1 MTVIITNEQDKVEI
15 AADWSQQINEVAAIC
30 LREEEIPERAEIDLL
45 FVDNEAIRELNRE
58 YRDKDSAT
66 DVLSFPMYE
75 ADEPIDTINAACH
88 EGQEILFGD
97 IVISLERAQEQ
108 AAEYGHSLKR
118 EVMYL
123 LVHGL
128 LHLAGYDHIGEE
140 DKKQMREKE
149 ERLLAKIGAIR

>member
-1 MTVIITNEQDKVEI
+1 MIMLIICSRLTEDVE
-15 AADWSQQINEVAAIC
+15 V
-30 LREEEIPERAEIDLL
+30 DLL
-45 FVDNEAIRELNRE
+45 FVDNEAIREMNLE

-75 ADEPIDTINAACH
+75 PDEEIDD
-88 EGQEILFGD
+88 EEEVLLGD

-108 AAEYGHSLKR
+108 CEEYGHSLER

-128 LHLAGYDHIGEE
+128 LHLAGYDHMEEE
-140 DKKQMREKE
+140 DKKVMRAQEEK
-149 ERLLAKIGAIR
+149 LLAQIGAIR

>member
-15 AADWSQQINEVAAIC
+15 SADWAEQINEVAAIC
-30 LREEEIPERAEIDLL
+30 LREEEIPERAEVDLL
-45 FVDNEAIRELNRE
+45 FVDNEAIREMNKE

-75 ADEPIDTINAACH
+75 ADEAIDD
-88 EGQEILFGD
+88 EEEILFGD

-108 AAEYGHSLKR
+108 AMEYGHSLKR

-128 LHLAGYDHIGEE
+128 LHLAGYDHMSEE

-149 ERLLAKIGAIR
+149 EKLLAEIGAVR

>member
-1 MTVIITNEQDKVEI
+1 MTVFITNEQDKIEI
-15 AADWSQQINEVAAIC
+15 PAEWEEKINQVAAIC
-30 LREEEIPERAEIDLL
+30 LREEQLPEDIEVDLL
-45 FVDNEAIRELNRE
+45 FVDNEAIREMNLE

-75 ADEPIDTINAACH
+75 PDEEIDD
-88 EGQEILFGD
+88 EEEVLLGD

-108 AAEYGHSLKR
+108 CEEYGHSLER

-128 LHLAGYDHIGEE
+128 LHLAGYDHMEEE
-140 DKKQMREKE
+140 DKKVMRTQEEK
-149 ERLLAKIGAIR
+149 LLAQIGAIR

>member
-1 MTVIITNEQDKVEI
+1 MTVFITNEQDKIEI
-15 AADWSQQINEVAAIC
+15 PAEWEEKINQVAAIC
-30 LREEEIPERAEIDLL
+30 LREEQLPEDVEVDLL
-45 FVDNEAIRELNRE
+45 FVDNEAIREINLE

-75 ADEPIDTINAACH
+75 PDEEIDD
-88 EGQEILFGD
+88 EEEVLLGD

-108 AAEYGHSLKR
+108 CEEYGHSLER

-128 LHLAGYDHIGEE
+128 LHLAGYDHMEEE
-140 DKKQMREKE
+140 DKKVMRAQEEK
-149 ERLLAKIGAIR
+149 LLAQIGAIR

>member
-1 MTVIITNEQDKVEI
+1 MTVFITNEQDKIEI
-15 AADWSQQINEVAAIC
+15 PAEWEEKINQVAAIC
-30 LREEEIPERAEIDLL
+30 LREEQLPEDVEVDLL
-45 FVDNEAIRELNRE
+45 FVDNEAIREMNLE

-75 ADEPIDTINAACH
+75 PDEEIDD
-88 EGQEILFGD
+88 EEEVLLGD

-108 AAEYGHSLKR
+108 CEEYGHSLER

-128 LHLAGYDHIGEE
+128 LHLAGYDHMDEE
-140 DKKQMREKE
+140 DKKVMRAQEEK
-149 ERLLAKIGAIR
+149 LLAQIGAIR

>member
-1 MTVIITNEQDKVEI
+1 MTVIITNEQDKIEI
-15 AADWSQQINEVAAIC
+15 PADWEQKINEVAAIC
-30 LREEEIPERAEIDLL
+30 LKEEQIPEEAEIDLL
-45 FVDNEAIRELNRE
+45 FVDNEAIREMNRE

-75 ADEPIDTINAACH
+75 ADEEIGD
-88 EGQEILFGD
+88 EDEILFGD

-108 AAEYGHSLKR
+108 CEEYGHSLER

-128 LHLAGYDHIGEE
+128 LHLSGYDHMEE
-140 DKKQMREKE
+140 EEKKVMRAQEEK
-149 ERLLAKIGAIR
+149 LLAVIGAIR

>member
-1 MTVIITNEQDKVEI
+1 MTVIITNEQDKIEI
-15 AADWSQQINEVAAIC
+15 PADWEEKINKVAAIC
-30 LREEEIPERAEIDLL
+30 LKEEQIPEEAEVDLL
-45 FVDNEAIRELNRE
+45 FVDNEAIREMNRE

-75 ADEPIDTINAACH
+75 ADEEIDD
-88 EGQEILFGD
+88 EDEILFGD

-108 AAEYGHSLKR
+108 CEEYGHSLDR

-128 LHLAGYDHIGEE
+128 LHLAGYDHMEE
-140 DKKQMREKE
+140 EEKKEMRARE
-149 ERLLAKIGAIR
+149 EELLAVIGAIR

>member
-1 MTVIITNEQDKVEI
+1 MTVVITNEQDKIEI
-15 AADWSQQINEVAAIC
+15 PADWEEKINKVAAIC
-30 LREEEIPERAEIDLL
+30 LKEEQIPEEAEVDLL
-45 FVDNEAIRELNRE
+45 FVDNETIREMNRE

-75 ADEPIDTINAACH
+75 ADEEIDD
-88 EGQEILFGD
+88 EDEILFGD

-108 AAEYGHSLKR
+108 CEEYGHSLER

-128 LHLAGYDHIGEE
+128 LHLAGYDHMEE
-140 DKKQMREKE
+140 EEKKEMRAQEEK
-149 ERLLAKIGAIR
+149 LLAVIGAIR

>member
-1 MTVIITNEQDKVEI
+1 MTVFITNEQDKIEI
-15 AADWSQQINEVAAIC
+15 PAEWEEKINQVAAIC
-30 LREEEIPERAEIDLL
+30 LREEQLPEDVEVDLL
-45 FVDNEAIRELNRE
+45 FVDNEAIREMNLE

-75 ADEPIDTINAACH
+75 PDEEIDD
-88 EGQEILFGD
+88 EEEVLLGD

-108 AAEYGHSLKR
+108 CEEYGHSLER

-128 LHLAGYDHIGEE
+128 LHLAGYDHMEEE
-140 DKKQMREKE
+140 DKKVMRAQEEK
-149 ERLLAKIGAIR
+149 LLAQKGAIR

>member
-1 MTVIITNEQDKVEI
+1 MTVFITNEQDKIEI
-15 AADWSQQINEVAAIC
+15 PAEWEEKINQVVAIC
-30 LREEEIPERAEIDLL
+30 LREEQLPEDVEVDLL
-45 FVDNEAIRELNRE
+45 FVDNEAIREMNLE

-75 ADEPIDTINAACH
+75 PDEEIDD
-88 EGQEILFGD
+88 EEEVLLGD

-108 AAEYGHSLKR
+108 CEEYGHSLER

-128 LHLAGYDHIGEE
+128 LHLAGYDHMEEE
-140 DKKQMREKE
+140 DKKVMRAQEEK
-149 ERLLAKIGAIR
+149 LLAQIGAIR

>member
-1 MTVIITNEQDKVEI
+1 MTVFITNEQDKIEI
-15 AADWSQQINEVAAIC
+15 PAEWEEKINQVAAIC
-30 LREEEIPERAEIDLL
+30 LREEQLPEDVEVDFL
-45 FVDNEAIRELNRE
+45 FVDNEAIREMNLE

-75 ADEPIDTINAACH
+75 PDEEIDD
-88 EGQEILFGD
+88 EEEVLLGD

-108 AAEYGHSLKR
+108 CEEYGHSLER

-128 LHLAGYDHIGEE
+128 LHLAGYDHMEEE
-140 DKKQMREKE
+140 DKKVMRAQEEK
-149 ERLLAKIGAIR
+149 LLAQIGAIR

>member
-1 MTVIITNEQDKVEI
+1 MTVIITNEQDKINIPE
-15 AADWSQQINEVAAIC
+15 DWEEKINRVAAIC
-30 LREEEIPERAEIDLL
+30 LREEQMPEHAEVDLL
-45 FVDNEAIRELNRE
+45 FVDNEAIREMNRE

-75 ADEPIDTINAACH
+75 ADEEIDD
-88 EGQEILFGD
+88 EDEILFGD

-108 AAEYGHSLKR
+108 CEAYGHSLER

-128 LHLAGYDHIGEE
+128 LHLSGYDHMEE
-140 DKKQMREKE
+140 DEKAVMRAQEEK
-149 ERLLAKIGAIR
+149 LLAQIGAIR

>member
-1 MTVIITNEQDKVEI
+1 MTVIITNEQDKIEI
-15 AADWSQQINEVAAIC
+15 PADWAQKIDQVAEIC
-30 LREEEIPERAEIDLL
+30 LREEEIPAYAEVDLL
-45 FVDNEAIRELNRE
+45 FVDNETIRGMNRE

-75 ADEPIDTINAACH
+75 ADEPLD
-88 EGQEILFGD
+88 EDEELLFGD

-108 AAEYGHSLKR
+108 CEEYGHSLER

-128 LHLAGYDHIGEE
+128 LHLAGYDHMEE
-140 DKKQMREKE
+140 EEKKQMRAQEEK
-149 ERLLAKIGAIR
+149 LLAVIGAIR

>member
-1 MTVIITNEQDKVEI
+1 MTVFITNEQDKIEI
-15 AADWSQQINEVAAIC
+15 PAEWEEKINQVAAIC
-30 LREEEIPERAEIDLL
+30 LREEQLPEDVEVDLL
-45 FVDNEAIRELNRE
+45 FVDNEAIREMNLE

-75 ADEPIDTINAACH
+75 PDEEIDD
-88 EGQEILFGD
+88 EEEVLLGD

-108 AAEYGHSLKR
+108 CEEYGHSLER

-128 LHLAGYDHIGEE
+128 LHLAGYYHMEEE
-140 DKKQMREKE
+140 DKKVMRAQEEK
-149 ERLLAKIGAIR
+149 LLAQIGAIR

>member
-1 MTVIITNEQDKVEI
+1 MTVVITNEQDKIEI
-15 AADWSQQINEVAAIC
+15 PTDWEEKINKVAAIC
-30 LREEEIPERAEIDLL
+30 LKEEQIPEEAEVDLL
-45 FVDNEAIRELNRE
+45 FVDNEAIREMNRE

-75 ADEPIDTINAACH
+75 ADEEIDD
-88 EGQEILFGD
+88 EDEILFGD

-108 AAEYGHSLKR
+108 CEEYGHSLER

-128 LHLAGYDHIGEE
+128 LHLAGYDHMEE
-140 DKKQMREKE
+140 EEKKEMRAQEEK
-149 ERLLAKIGAIR
+149 LLAVIGAIR

>member
-1 MTVIITNEQDKVEI
+1 MTVVITNEQDIIEI
-15 AADWSQQINEVAAIC
+15 PADWEEKINQVAAIC
-30 LREEEIPERAEIDLL
+30 LREEQMPEDAEVDLL
-45 FVDNEAIRELNRE
+45 FVDNEAIREMNRE

-75 ADEPIDTINAACH
+75 PDEEIDD
-88 EGQEILFGD
+88 EEEVLLGD

-108 AAEYGHSLKR
+108 CEEYGHSLER

-128 LHLAGYDHIGEE
+128 LHLAGYDHMEE
-140 DKKQMREKE
+140 EEKKVMRAQEEK
-149 ERLLAKIGAIR
+149 LLAQIGAIR

>member
-1 MTVIITNEQDKVEI
+1 MTVIITNEQDKIEI
-15 AADWSQQINEVAAIC
+15 SADWEQKINEVAAIC
-30 LREEEIPERAEIDLL
+30 LREEQIPQEAEVDLL
-45 FVDNEAIRELNRE
+45 FVDNEAIREMNRE

-75 ADEPIDTINAACH
+75 ADEEID
-88 EGQEILFGD
+88 EEEEILFGD

-108 AAEYGHSLKR
+108 CQEYGHSLER

-128 LHLAGYDHIGEE
+128 LHLAGYDHMEE
-140 DKKQMREKE
+140 EEKKEMRAQEEK
-149 ERLLAKIGAIR
+149 LLAVIGAIR

>member
-1 MTVIITNEQDKVEI
+1 MTVFITNEQDKIEI
-15 AADWSQQINEVAAIC
+15 PAEWEEKINQVAAIC
-30 LREEEIPERAEIDLL
+30 LREEQLPEDVEVDLL
-45 FVDNEAIRELNRE
+45 FVDNEAIREMNLE

-75 ADEPIDTINAACH
+75 PDEEIDD
-88 EGQEILFGD
+88 EEEVLLGD

-108 AAEYGHSLKR
+108 CEEYGHSLER

-128 LHLAGYDHIGEE
+128 LHLAGYDHMEEE
-140 DKKQMREKE
+140 DKEVMRAQEEK
-149 ERLLAKIGAIR
+149 LLAQIGAIR